1 MQHQELV
8 QHSISN
14 SIPNEQ
20 NESRLILQ
28 FNDPNW
34 LHVYWESTKEKE
46 ESFVKYFDQ
55 NAVKDFSWALRIIPN
70 KPRFGNNSD
79 IILDN
84 INDSVNDIFIIIGI
98 EEQSKYIYIQHPRS
112 KGNEIREF
120 YGEYGLLSLD
130 YVFFPLLRSNTIVVP
145 TESLATYNNLS
156 KNNLSNNGLPSN
168 SKMVFPVVNNYLN
181 NISTS
186 SEVYYD
192 YTQTSLS
199 S

>member
-14 SIPNEQ
+14 NIPNER

-34 LHVYWESTKEKE
+34 LHVYWEITKEKE

-84 INDSVNDIFIIIGI
+84 INDIFIIIGI
-98 EEQSKYIYIQHPRS
+98 EVQSKYIYIQHPRS

-130 YVFFPLLRSNTIVVP
+130 YVFFPLLRSNTVMVP
-145 TESLATYNNLS
+145 TGSLATYNNLT